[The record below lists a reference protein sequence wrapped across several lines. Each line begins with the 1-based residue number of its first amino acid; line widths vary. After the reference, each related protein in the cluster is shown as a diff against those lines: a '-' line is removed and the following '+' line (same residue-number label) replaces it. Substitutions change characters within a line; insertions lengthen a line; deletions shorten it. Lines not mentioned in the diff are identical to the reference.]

1 MIIAADED
9 GMTEGVLQGDVDA
22 IFVGQDVVIE
32 LPVRE
37 TREEG
42 SGDVLQ
48 GHLQVLEDEGVGLG
62 QVTDVLVQLG
72 VNEVD
77 KEGVREEDGR

>member
-32 LPVRE
+32 LPVGEARLKGSW
-37 TREEG
+37 RSEERR
-42 SGDVLQ
+42 
-48 GHLQVLEDEGVGLG
+48 VG
-62 QVTDVLVQLG
+62 
-72 VNEVD
+72 
-77 KEGVREEDGR
+77 KECA